1 MGTQKLLFI
10 LPGLS
15 PASFQVCGMTD
26 GKVKQSKVVH
36 GIWELFPY
44 YSFDQLQ
51 QDAEMISKAY

>member
-15 PASFQVCGMTD
+15 PARFQVCGMTD
-26 GKVKQSKVVH
+26 GKVKQSKMVR
-36 GIWELFPY
+36 GIGDLFPY

-51 QDAEMISKAY
+51 QDAEMI